1 MSHIPLRK
9 EADCLNC
16 GATVV
21 GRYCHICGQENTV
34 RHEGFWHMAK
44 HFFYDITHFD
54 TKFFETL
61 KFLLFRPGF
70 LSKEYVNG
78 RRASYLHPVK
88 MYVFTSAVFFLIF
101 FTFIS
106 SGSLKVSTETPLT
119 REQRSSMISDLEEEA
134 KTDTATSIKAQ
145 LALLKDTSR
154 TVTTNDLIKI
164 AGDDHETT
172 FINFT
177 GAASK
182 FKSVSQYDSTQ
193 KLLAPDK
200 RDGWFRRNLKRREI
214 ELSQEYGSDPASGI
228 RKLYDGFLH
237 RLPYL
242 LFISLPL
249 FALFLKLLYI
259 RRKEFYYFDH
269 GIFSIHHYIFSF
281 ILLLLVFGFQKLY
294 DSFHLGV
301 FNIIAVLLFLS
312 GGFYLYKAMRK
323 FYRQRRAKT
332 IIKFILLNILGFIS
346 MLILFAVFVLFS
358 IFQL

>member
-9 EADCLNC
+9 ETDCLNC
-16 GATVV
+16 GATVN

-54 TKFFETL
+54 SKFFDTL
-61 KFLLFRPGF
+61 KLLLFKPGF

-101 FTFIS
+101 FSFIS
-106 SGSLKVSTETPLT
+106 SGSLKVSTEAPLT
-119 REQRSSMISDLEEEA
+119 KDQRLDMISELKEEALTDTSASLREQI
-134 KTDTATSIKAQ
+134 
-145 LALLKDTSR
+145 ALLKDTTR
-154 TVTTNDLIKI
+154 VVTAGDLIKI
-164 AGDDHETT
+164 AGKSNFTI
-172 FINFT
+172 INVT
-177 GAASK
+177 GAAAK
-182 FKSVSQYDSTQ
+182 FKSVAQYDSVQ
-193 KLLAPDK
+193 KLLPAEK
-200 RDGWFRRNLKRREI
+200 KDGWLRKTLKRKEI
-214 ELSQEYGSDPASGI
+214 ELSMQYGQDPSGGI
-228 RKLYDGFLH
+228 RKFYDGFIH
-237 RLPYL
+237 KLPYL

-259 RRKEFYYFDH
+259 RKKEFFYFDH

-281 ILLLLVFGFQKLY
+281 ILLLFVFGFQKLY
-294 DSFHLGV
+294 DWLHAGV
-301 FNIIAVLLFLS
+301 LNIIAFLLFLS

-323 FYRQRRAKT
+323 FYGQRRAKT
-332 IIKFILLNILGFIS
+332 IIKFILLNIMGIIS
-346 MLILFAVFVLFS
+346 LLILFAVFVLFS

>member
-9 EADCLNC
+9 ETDCLNC
-16 GATVV
+16 GATVN

-61 KFLLFRPGF
+61 KLLLFKPGF

-106 SGSLKVSTETPLT
+106 SGTLKVSTEAPLT
-119 REQRSSMISDLEEEA
+119 KEQRLSMITDLEEEA
-134 KTDTATSIKAQ
+134 KTDTASSIQAQ
-145 LALLKDTSR
+145 LFLLRDTSR
-154 TVTTNDLIKI
+154 TVTPGDLIKL
-164 AGDDHETT
+164 AGRANFM
-172 FINFT
+172 FINIT

-182 FKSVSQYDSTQ
+182 FNSVAQYDSAQ
-193 KLLAPDK
+193 KALPKDNK
-200 RDGWFRRNLKRREI
+200 DGWLTRTLKRREI
-214 ELSQEYGSDPASGI
+214 ELSQRYGQDPTGGI
-228 RKLYDGFLH
+228 RKFYDSFLH
-237 RLPYL
+237 KLPYL
-242 LFISLPL
+242 LFISLPI
-249 FALFLKLLYI
+249 FAMFLKLLYI
-259 RRKEFYYFDH
+259 RRKQFFYFDH
-269 GIFSIHHYIFSF
+269 GVFSIHHYVFSF
-281 ILLLLVFGFQKLY
+281 ILLLFVFGFQELY
-294 DSFHLGV
+294 NWSHAQV
-301 FNIIAVLLFLS
+301 FIIIGALLFLS

-323 FYRQRRAKT
+323 FYGQRRGKT
-332 IIKFILLNILGFIS
+332 IIKFILLNIMGIVSL
-346 MLILFAVFVLFS
+346 LLLFAVFVLFS

>member
-9 EADCLNC
+9 ETDCLNC
-16 GATVV
+16 GATLI

-34 RHEGFWHMAK
+34 RHEGFWHMVK

-54 TKFFETL
+54 SKFFDTL
-61 KFLLFRPGF
+61 KLLLFKPGF

-101 FTFIS
+101 FSFFS
-106 SGSLKVSTETPLT
+106 SGTLKVSTEASLT
-119 REQRSSMISDLEEEA
+119 KEQRLSMITDLEEEA
-134 KTDTATSIKAQ
+134 KTDTSTSIKAQ

-154 TVTTNDLIKI
+154 TVTVADLIKL
-164 AGDDHETT
+164 AGRADYT
-172 FINFT
+172 FINIT

-182 FKSVSQYDSTQ
+182 FKSVAQYDSVQ
-193 KLLAPDK
+193 KLLPTDK
-200 RDGWFRRNLKRREI
+200 KDGWLRKTLKRREI
-214 ELSQEYGSDPASGI
+214 ELSEQYGQDPTSGV
-228 RKLYDGFLH
+228 RKFYDSFLH
-237 RLPYL
+237 KLPYL

-259 RRKEFYYFDH
+259 RRKEFFYFDH
-269 GIFSIHHYIFSF
+269 GIFSIHQYIFSF
-281 ILLLLVFGFQKLY
+281 ILLLIVFSFQELY
-294 DSFHLGV
+294 DWLHAGL

-323 FYRQRRAKT
+323 FYGQRRAKT
-332 IIKFILLNILGFIS
+332 IAKFILLNIMGFIG
-346 MLILFAVFVLFS
+346 MLILFVFFLLFS